1 MNAIAFSALATQC
14 SSSRLIIPRK
24 EGEIYLTAIRY
35 EFIKTCKQTGARLGR
50 VHTPHGS
57 FDTPAFM
64 PVGTLATV
72 KTMSPEDLKEMGAG
86 IILSNTYHLWLRP
99 GNEIIKEAG
108 GLHKF
113 MNWDRAILTDSGGF
127 QVFSLSEFR
136 KIEEEG
142 VHFRNHMSGEKLFL
156 SPEKAMEIQNDLGS
170 DIMMAFDECPPFPA
184 TYEYMQ
190 KSVERTSRW
199 AERCLNAHQRPN
211 DQGLFGIV
219 QGGEF
224 EELRKQSAKDLV
236 SLDFPG
242 YAVGGL
248 SVGEPKD
255 VMNRVLE
262 FTTPLLPTDK
272 PRYLMGVGSPD
283 SLIDGAIRGID
294 MFDCVLPTRIARN
307 GTLMTSTGRLVVK
320 NAKFAKDFGPL
331 DPDCDCYT
339 CRNYSRAY
347 IRHLIKCDETF
358 GIRLTSYHN
367 LYFLL
372 RLMEKVR
379 QAIRED
385 RLGDFREEF
394 FERYGFNKPN
404 AKNF

>member
-1 MNAIAFSALATQC
+1 M
-14 SSSRLIIPRK
+14 
-24 EGEIYLTAIRY
+24 TAITY
-35 EFIKTCKQTGARLGR
+35 ELIKTCKQTGARLGR

-57 FDTPAFM
+57 FDTPVFM

-72 KTMSPEDLKEMGAG
+72 KTMSPEELKSMNAN

-99 GNEIIKEAG
+99 GEDIIREAG
-108 GLHKF
+108 GLHQF
-113 MNWDRAILTDSGGF
+113 MNWDGSILTDSGGF
-127 QVFSLSEFR
+127 QVFSLSDLRE
-136 KIEEEG
+136 IEEKG
-142 VHFRNHMSGEKLFL
+142 VHFRNHISGEKLFL
-156 SPEKAMEIQNDLGS
+156 SPEKAMQIQNDLGS
-170 DIMMAFDECPPFPA
+170 DIMMAFDECPPYPA
-184 TYEYMQ
+184 EHKYM
-190 KSVERTSRW
+190 KDSVERTSRW
-199 AERCLNAHQRPN
+199 AERCLEAHKRPQ

-219 QGGEF
+219 QGGEY
-224 EELRKQSAKDLV
+224 EDLRRLSAQDLT

-242 YAVGGL
+242 YAIGGL

-262 FTTPLLPTDK
+262 FTTPLLPDQK

-283 SLIDGAIRGID
+283 SLIDGTIRGVD

-307 GTLMTSTGRLVVK
+307 GTCMTSNGRLVVR
-320 NAKFAKDFGPL
+320 NAKYARDFGPL
-331 DPDCDCYT
+331 DPNCDCHT

-347 IRHLIKCDETF
+347 IRHLIKAEETF
-358 GIRLTSYHN
+358 GLRLTTYHN

-372 RLMEKVR
+372 KLMEQVR
-379 QAIRED
+379 EAIKGD

-394 FERYGFNKPN
+394 FEQYGFNKPN

>member
-1 MNAIAFSALATQC
+1 MSQ
-14 SSSRLIIPRK
+14 
-24 EGEIYLTAIRY
+24 AIRY
-35 EFIKTCKQTGARLGR
+35 ELIKTDKQTGARLGI

-57 FDTPAFM
+57 FETPAFM
-64 PVGTLATV
+64 PVGTQATV
-72 KTMSPEDLKEMGAG
+72 KTMSPEEVKEMGAG

-99 GNEIIKEAG
+99 GHEIVREAG

-127 QVFSLSEFR
+127 QVFSLSDIR
-136 KIEEEG
+136 RIEEEG
-142 VHFRNHMSGEKLFL
+142 VHFRNHLNGDKLFL
-156 SPEKAMEIQNDLGS
+156 SPEKSMEIQNALGS
-170 DIMMAFDECPPFPA
+170 DIMMAFDECPPYPA
-184 TYEYMQ
+184 TYEYM
-190 KSVERTSRW
+190 KNSVERTSRW
-199 AERCLNAHQRPN
+199 AERCLKAHVRPE

-224 EELRKQSAKDLV
+224 EDLRKQSAKDLV

-242 YAVGGL
+242 YAIGGL
-248 SVGEPKD
+248 SVGEPKEI
-255 VMNRVLE
+255 MNRMLE
-262 FTTPLLPTDK
+262 FTTPLLPNDK

-307 GTLMTSTGRLVVK
+307 GTCMTSQGRLVVK
-320 NAKFAKDFGPL
+320 NAKYARDFGPL
-331 DPDCDCYT
+331 DPNCDCYT
-339 CRNYSRAY
+339 CQNYSRAY
-347 IRHLIKCDETF
+347 IRHLIKADETF

-367 LYFLL
+367 LYFLQDL
-372 RLMEKVR
+372 MRQVRL
-379 QAIRED
+379 AIRQD

-394 FERYGFNKPN
+394 FEQYGFNKPN